1 MASAVPRPRRRRSR
15 MAAIDVGTN
24 SIHMIVVES
33 QRHGYRVI
41 DKEKEM
47 VQLGRDSLEGKPLTD
62 DAIARGVAALQ
73 SMAEIARR
81 WNADEIV
88 AVATSAIREAPN
100 RRKFL
105 TAAEK
110 ASGIKVRVIS
120 GEEEADYI
128 YRAVRSAVDF
138 HGGTAVSID
147 IGGGSVELIVGTQDE
162 VFFTGSH
169 PLGSLRMSQSFPN
182 DFDECRR
189 FVRKTVK
196 KTLNRITSLGFD
208 FAIGTSGTI
217 VTLATLAAENGV
229 ASGLR
234 WLSRGRLHELIETM
248 APLPVEE
255 RARRFSLDAKRAETI
270 VAGAIV
276 LEEIMLGLDVEQ
288 IRACESALREGIV
301 ESVLQQRAESD
312 GTPALKKKPSSVRR
326 SSVLQLASRANADRT
341 HAAQVAR
348 LALRIFDQTQEL
360 HLLRTGERELLE
372 SAALLHEVGMHV
384 SFQDHHKHS
393 YYLISHAGLRG
404 FTADQV
410 AIVANVARYY
420 RKAAPDEEH
429 PNLGGLSKSQR
440 DVVSKL
446 AAILRIAAALDRGR
460 RGAIRDV
467 GVEAGEHGVRF
478 ELRQRGDAEVELA
491 AARKKG
497 KYFGKVF
504 GREVAF
510 EVT

>member
-1 MASAVPRPRRRRSR
+1 MAEAKPRRRRYR

-24 SIHMIVVES
+24 SIHMIVIES
-33 QRHGYRVI
+33 QRHGYRVV

-47 VQLGRDSLEGKPLTD
+47 TQLGRDSLEGKPLTD
-62 DAIARGVAALQ
+62 DAIARGVGALQ

-105 TAAEK
+105 SAAEK
-110 ASGIKVRVIS
+110 ASGIKVRMIS

-162 VFFTGSH
+162 VFFTASH
-169 PLGSLRMSQSFPN
+169 PLGSLRMAQRFP
-182 DFDECRR
+182 DDVDACRQ
-189 FVRKTVK
+189 FVRKALK
-196 KTLNRITSLGFD
+196 KSIARIAALGFD

-234 WLSRGRLHELIETM
+234 WLSRGRLHELIEAM
-248 APLPVEE
+248 APLPIDE

-270 VAGAIV
+270 VAGAVV
-276 LEEIMLGLDVEQ
+276 LEQLMIGLDVGQ
-288 IRACESALREGIV
+288 IRASESALREGIV
-301 ESVLQQRAESD
+301 ESVLQQRAEND
-312 GTPALKKKPSSVRR
+312 GVPAQKKPSSVRK
-326 SSVLQLASRANADRT
+326 SSVLQLGARANTDRT
-341 HAAQVAR
+341 HASHVAR

-360 HLLRTGERELLE
+360 HMLRTGERELLE
-372 SAALLHEVGMHV
+372 SAALLHEAGMHV

-420 RKAAPDEEH
+420 RKAPPEVEH
-429 PNLGGLSKSQR
+429 ANYAGLSKAQR
-440 DVVSKL
+440 EIVCKL

-467 GVEAGEHGVRF
+467 GADVSENAVQF
-478 ELRQRGDAEVELA
+478 ELRRRSEADVELA
-491 AARKKG
+491 AAMKKG
-497 KYFGKVF
+497 KYFAKLF
-504 GREVAF
+504 GRQVAF
-510 EVT
+510 EVA

>member
-1 MASAVPRPRRRRSR
+1 

-24 SIHMIVVES
+24 SIHMIVIES

-62 DAIARGVAALQ
+62 DAIARGVGALQ

-81 WNADEIV
+81 WDADEIV

-100 RRKFL
+100 RRRFL
-105 TAAEK
+105 AAAGK
-110 ASGIKVRVIS
+110 GSGVKVRVIS

-138 HGGTAVSID
+138 HGGTAVSVD

-169 PLGSLRMSQSFPN
+169 PLGSLRMAQTFG
-182 DFDECRR
+182 DDLAALRD
-189 FVRKTVK
+189 FVRRTMK
-196 KTLNRITSLGFD
+196 KTFARVASLGFD
-208 FAIGTSGTI
+208 FSIGTSGTI
-217 VTLATLAAENGV
+217 VTLATLAAENGAAAENGV

-234 WLSRGRLHELIETM
+234 WLSRGRLHELIEAM
-248 APLPVEE
+248 APLGVEE
-255 RARRFSLDAKRAETI
+255 RARRFSLDGKRAGTI
-270 VAGAIV
+270 LAGAVV
-276 LEEIMLGLDVEQ
+276 LEQIMFGLDVEQ

-301 ESVLQQRAESD
+301 ESVLQRRAESD
-312 GTPALKKKPSSVRR
+312 GATAKKKPSGVRR
-326 SSVLQLASRANADRT
+326 SSVLQLAARSNIDRT

-360 HLLRTGERELLE
+360 HLLRTGEREFLE
-372 SAALLHEVGMHV
+372 SAALLHEAGMHV
-384 SFQDHHKHS
+384 SFQGHHKHS

-420 RKAAPDEEH
+420 RKAPPSEEH
-429 PNLGGLSKSQR
+429 PSFASLSRGQR
-440 DVVSKL
+440 EIVCKL
-446 AAILRIAAALDRGR
+446 AAILRLGAALDRGR

-467 GVEAGEHGVRF
+467 GVDAGDEAVRF
-478 ELRQRGDAEVELA
+478 ELRPRGDADVEIA
-491 AARKKG
+491 AASRKG
-497 KYFGKVF
+497 KYFAKVF
-504 GREVAF
+504 GRRVDFEVA
-510 EVT
+510 

>member
-1 MASAVPRPRRRRSR
+1 MSATKPRRRRYR

-47 VQLGRDSLEGKPLTD
+47 VQLGRGSLEGKPLTD
-62 DAIARGVAALQ
+62 EAIARGVSALQ

-100 RRKFL
+100 RRRFL

-110 ASGIKVRVIS
+110 ASGIKVRMIS

-169 PLGSLRMSQSFPN
+169 PVGSLRMAQRFPG
-182 DFDECRR
+182 DLDACRQ
-189 FVRKTVK
+189 FVRKTLK
-196 KTLNRITSLGFD
+196 KTLARITSLGFD

-234 WLSRGRLHELIETM
+234 WLSRGRLHELLEAM
-248 APLPVEE
+248 APLSIEE

-270 VAGAIV
+270 VAGAVV
-276 LEEIMLGLDVEQ
+276 LEQIMIGLDVAQ

-301 ESVLQQRAESD
+301 ESVLQQRAESE
-312 GTPALKKKPSSVRR
+312 GVPALKKPSSVRR
-326 SSVLQLASRANADRT
+326 SSVLQLAARANADRT

-420 RKAAPDEEH
+420 RKASPVEEH
-429 PNLGGLSKSQR
+429 PNYAGLSKSQR
-440 DVVSKL
+440 EIVGKL

-467 GVEAGEHGVRF
+467 GVEAGDGAVRF
-478 ELRQRGDAEVELA
+478 ELRQRGDADVELA

-497 KYFGKVF
+497 KYFAKVF
-504 GREVAF
+504 EREVDF
-510 EVT
+510 EVA